1 MTVLVLLA
9 AGTVL
14 WMVFIGLVDDGQVK
28 GAGSFL
34 NAQLRLAWRA
44 ACGASFATMCWRLL
58 EAYCTLTSAPLF

>member
-1 MTVLVLLA
+1 
-9 AGTVL
+9 
-14 WMVFIGLVDDGQVK
+14 MVFIGLVDDGQVK

-34 NAQLRLAWRA
+34 SVQLRLAWRA